1 MSKIKNVQKLILC
14 LAILFY
20 IVIILF
26 SNNSACAATRTS
38 DLSKLINYPEIYTAV
53 QEMKT
58 AHPNWTFTILYTGL
72 DWNEVLENETT
83 KKHTRS
89 LVQKPVI
96 LGDINDWICP
106 ICYKTPQ
113 DNGSWLCASNKTAS
127 YYIDP
132 RNWINETYIFA
143 FETLSFNS
151 ETHTLEGIKTMLS
164 GSFMDTDSIKYIDT
178 NGEEKIIEKSYAQII
193 FEAAKE
199 NGISPYHLA
208 SRILQEQGRGNSSL
222 ISGKRESFIGC
233 YNYFNIGASGN
244 NETEIIVNG
253 LTRAR
258 DEQWNDPEKSIKGGA
273 KFLKGGYIGNYQDT
287 LYLQKYCVDNS
298 CKYGLYGHQYQQNV
312 SAPYT
317 EGSSVY
323 DAYEK
328 LGILDSNFNFII
340 PVYENMP
347 SSASV
352 KPGRNLEI
360 ITEDVIVNT
369 ETTALT
375 IRGGPGTG
383 YYIKAKA
390 PKGTKLVRIEK
401 AVEPLSDGIYWDKVV
416 YCTEGNIVIGYA
428 SREYLKETETQ
439 EIVNEE
445 KTIQVLC
452 ALKNGPAS
460 TVNTRVKQI
469 LKPGTKVTVIDKI
482 QYSSFGH
489 TWYRVKLEDGTQ
501 GYVSSVYFEKEPEVK
516 YKIDGT
522 FVKVNPDTKIT
533 EIPEAVLTCEIFGTG
548 AKIKIGE
555 TEYTLVMLGDV
566 NGDGLVKSK
575 DYMMIKNYIMG
586 TLELSEAEKKAAD
599 VNKDGEIKSK
609 DYMMIKNHIMNIS
622 TISL

>member
-208 SRILQEQGRGNSSL
+208 SRILQEQGKGNSSL
-222 ISGKRESFIGC
+222 ISGKREGFIGC

-482 QYSSFGH
+482 QYTSFGH

>member
-208 SRILQEQGRGNSSL
+208 SRILQEQGKGNSSL
-222 ISGKRESFIGC
+222 ISGKREGFIGC

-347 SSASV
+347 SLASV

-533 EIPEAVLTCEIFGTG
+533 EIPEAVLTGEIFGTG

>member
-127 YYIDP
+127 YYINP

-208 SRILQEQGRGNSSL
+208 SRILQEQGKGNSSL
-222 ISGKRESFIGC
+222 ISGKREGFIGC

-347 SSASV
+347 SLASV

-533 EIPEAVLTCEIFGTG
+533 EIPEAVLTGEIFGTG

>member
-208 SRILQEQGRGNSSL
+208 SRILQEQGKGNSSL
-222 ISGKRESFIGC
+222 ISGKREGFIGC

-586 TLELSEAEKKAAD
+586 TLELSEAEKKSAD

>member
-208 SRILQEQGRGNSSL
+208 SRILQEQGKGNSSL
-222 ISGKRESFIGC
+222 ISGKREGFIGC

>member
-132 RNWINETYIFA
+132 RNWVNEAYIFA

-208 SRILQEQGRGNSSL
+208 SRILQEQGKGNSSL
-222 ISGKRESFIGC
+222 ISGKREGFIGC

-469 LKPGTKVTVIDKI
+469 LKPGAKVTVIDKI

-533 EIPEAVLTCEIFGTG
+533 EIPEAVLTGEIFGTG

>member
-178 NGEEKIIEKSYAQII
+178 NGEEKNIEKSYAQII

-208 SRILQEQGRGNSSL
+208 SRILQEQGKGNSSL
-222 ISGKRESFIGC
+222 ISGKREGFIGC

-347 SSASV
+347 SLASV

>member
-106 ICYKTPQ
+106 ICYKTLQ

-208 SRILQEQGRGNSSL
+208 SRILQEQGKGNSSL
-222 ISGKRESFIGC
+222 ISGKREGFIGC

-347 SSASV
+347 SLASV

-533 EIPEAVLTCEIFGTG
+533 EIPEAVLTGEIFGTG

>member
-14 LAILFY
+14 LAILLY

-208 SRILQEQGRGNSSL
+208 SRILQEQGKGNSSL
-222 ISGKRESFIGC
+222 ISGKREGFIGC

>member
-178 NGEEKIIEKSYAQII
+178 NGEEKNIEKSYAQII

-208 SRILQEQGRGNSSL
+208 SRILQEQGKGNSSL
-222 ISGKRESFIGC
+222 ISGKREGFIGC

>member
-164 GSFMDTDSIKYIDT
+164 GSFMDTNSIKYIDT

-208 SRILQEQGRGNSSL
+208 SRILQEQGKGNSSL
-222 ISGKRESFIGC
+222 ISGKREGFIGC

-533 EIPEAVLTCEIFGTG
+533 EIPEAVLTGEIFGTG

>member
-208 SRILQEQGRGNSSL
+208 SRILQEQGKGNSSL
-222 ISGKRESFIGC
+222 ISGKREGFIGC

-347 SSASV
+347 SLASV

-416 YCTEGNIVIGYA
+416 YCTESNIVIGYA

-533 EIPEAVLTCEIFGTG
+533 EIPEAVLTGEIFGTG

>member
-178 NGEEKIIEKSYAQII
+178 NGKEKIIEKSYAQII

-208 SRILQEQGRGNSSL
+208 SRILQEQGKGNSSL
-222 ISGKRESFIGC
+222 ISGKREGFIGC

>member
-208 SRILQEQGRGNSSL
+208 SRILQEQGKGNSSL
-222 ISGKRESFIGC
+222 ISGKREGFIGC

-599 VNKDGEIKSK
+599 VNNDGEIKSK

>member
-89 LVQKPVI
+89 LVQKSVI

-208 SRILQEQGRGNSSL
+208 SRILQEQGKGNSSL
-222 ISGKRESFIGC
+222 ISGKREGFIGC

>member
-208 SRILQEQGRGNSSL
+208 SRILQEQGKGNSSL
-222 ISGKRESFIGC
+222 ISGKREGFIGC

-489 TWYRVKLEDGTQ
+489 TWYRVKLEEGTQ

>member
-143 FETLSFNS
+143 FETLCFNS

-208 SRILQEQGRGNSSL
+208 SRILQEQGKGNSSL
-222 ISGKRESFIGC
+222 ISGKREGFIGC

>member
-208 SRILQEQGRGNSSL
+208 SRILQEQGKGNSSL
-222 ISGKRESFIGC
+222 ISGKREGFIGC

-347 SSASV
+347 SLASV

-533 EIPEAVLTCEIFGTG
+533 EIPEAVLTGEIFGTG

-586 TLELSEAEKKAAD
+586 TLELSETEKKAAD

>member
-208 SRILQEQGRGNSSL
+208 SRILQEQGKGNSSL
-222 ISGKRESFIGC
+222 ISGKREGFIGC

-489 TWYRVKLEDGTQ
+489 TWYRVKLEDRTQ

>member
-151 ETHTLEGIKTMLS
+151 ETHTLEGIKTILS

-208 SRILQEQGRGNSSL
+208 SRILQEQGKGNSSL
-222 ISGKRESFIGC
+222 ISGKREGFIGC

-347 SSASV
+347 SLASV

-533 EIPEAVLTCEIFGTG
+533 EIPEAVLTGEIFGTG

>member
-208 SRILQEQGRGNSSL
+208 SRILQEQGKGNSSL
-222 ISGKRESFIGC
+222 ISGKREGFIGC

-586 TLELSEAEKKAAD
+586 TLKLSEAEKKAAD

>member
-1 MSKIKNVQKLILC
+1 M
-14 LAILFY
+14 
-20 IVIILF
+20 
-26 SNNSACAATRTS
+26 
-38 DLSKLINYPEIYTAV
+38 
-53 QEMKT
+53 
-58 AHPNWTFTILYTGL
+58 
-72 DWNEVLENETT
+72 LENETT

-208 SRILQEQGRGNSSL
+208 SRILQEQGKGNSSL
-222 ISGKRESFIGC
+222 ISGKREGFIGC

-347 SSASV
+347 SLASV

-533 EIPEAVLTCEIFGTG
+533 EIPEAVLTGEIFGTG

>member
-208 SRILQEQGRGNSSL
+208 SRILQEQGKGNSSL
-222 ISGKRESFIGC
+222 ISGKREGFIGC

-586 TLELSEAEKKAAD
+586 TLELSEVEKKAAD

>member
-53 QEMKT
+53 QEMKI

-208 SRILQEQGRGNSSL
+208 SRILQEQGKGNSSL
-222 ISGKRESFIGC
+222 ISGKREGFIGC

-347 SSASV
+347 RSASV

>member
-208 SRILQEQGRGNSSL
+208 SRILQEQGKGNSSL
-222 ISGKRESFIGC
+222 ISGKREGFIGC

-347 SSASV
+347 SLASV

-383 YYIKAKA
+383 YYIKTKA

-533 EIPEAVLTCEIFGTG
+533 EIPEAVLTGEIFGTG

>member
-208 SRILQEQGRGNSSL
+208 SRILQEQGKGNSSL
-222 ISGKRESFIGC
+222 ISGKREGFIGC

-347 SSASV
+347 SLASV

>member
-208 SRILQEQGRGNSSL
+208 SRILQEQGKGNSSL
-222 ISGKRESFIGC
+222 ISGKREDFIGC

-347 SSASV
+347 RSASV

>member
-208 SRILQEQGRGNSSL
+208 SRILQEQGKGNSSL
-222 ISGKRESFIGC
+222 ISGKREGFIGC

-401 AVEPLSDGIYWDKVV
+401 AGEPLSDEIYWDKVV

-533 EIPEAVLTCEIFGTG
+533 EIPEAVLTGEIFGTG

>member
-208 SRILQEQGRGNSSL
+208 SRILQEQGKGNSSL
-222 ISGKRESFIGC
+222 ISGKREGFIGC

-401 AVEPLSDGIYWDKVV
+401 AGEPLSDGIYWDKVV

>member
-208 SRILQEQGRGNSSL
+208 SRILQEQGKGNSSL
-222 ISGKRESFIGC
+222 ISGKREGFIGC

-401 AVEPLSDGIYWDKVV
+401 AVESLSDGIYWDKVV

>member
-1 MSKIKNVQKLILC
+1 MSKIKNVQKLILG

-89 LVQKPVI
+89 LVQNSVI

-164 GSFMDTDSIKYIDT
+164 GSFMDTDSIKYIDI

-208 SRILQEQGRGNSSL
+208 SRILQEQGKGNSSL
-222 ISGKRESFIGC
+222 ISGKREGFIGC

-369 ETTALT
+369 ESTALT

-401 AVEPLSDGIYWDKVV
+401 AGEPLSDGIYWDKVV

-439 EIVNEE
+439 EVVNEE

-501 GYVSSVYFEKEPEVK
+501 GYVSLAYFEKEPEVK

-533 EIPEAVLTCEIFGTG
+533 EIPEAVLTGEIFGTG

>member
-208 SRILQEQGRGNSSL
+208 SRILQEQGKGNSSL
-222 ISGKRESFIGC
+222 ISGKREGFIGC

-533 EIPEAVLTCEIFGTG
+533 EIPEAVLTGEIFGTG

>member
-208 SRILQEQGRGNSSL
+208 SRILQEQGKGNSSL
-222 ISGKRESFIGC
+222 ISGKREGFIGC

-428 SREYLKETETQ
+428 SREYLKETE
-439 EIVNEE
+439 
-445 KTIQVLC
+445 KT
-452 ALKNGPAS
+452 
-460 TVNTRVKQI
+460 
-469 LKPGTKVTVIDKI
+469 D
-482 QYSSFGH
+482 
-489 TWYRVKLEDGTQ
+489 
-501 GYVSSVYFEKEPEVK
+501 
-516 YKIDGT
+516 
-522 FVKVNPDTKIT
+522 
-533 EIPEAVLTCEIFGTG
+533 
-548 AKIKIGE
+548 
-555 TEYTLVMLGDV
+555 
-566 NGDGLVKSK
+566 
-575 DYMMIKNYIMG
+575 
-586 TLELSEAEKKAAD
+586 
-599 VNKDGEIKSK
+599 
-609 DYMMIKNHIMNIS
+609 
-622 TISL
+622 

>member
-208 SRILQEQGRGNSSL
+208 SRILQEQGKGNSSL
-222 ISGKRESFIGC
+222 ISGKRDGFIGC

-586 TLELSEAEKKAAD
+586 TLELSEVEKKAAD

>member
-208 SRILQEQGRGNSSL
+208 SRILQEQGKGNSSL
-222 ISGKRESFIGC
+222 ISGKREGFIGC

-273 KFLKGGYIGNYQDT
+273 KFLKGEYIGNYQDT

-347 SSASV
+347 SLASV

-375 IRGGPGTG
+375 IGGGPGTG

-533 EIPEAVLTCEIFGTG
+533 EIPEAVLTGEIFGTG

>member
-208 SRILQEQGRGNSSL
+208 SRILQEQGKGNSSL
-222 ISGKRESFIGC
+222 ISGKREGLIGC

>member
-164 GSFMDTDSIKYIDT
+164 GSFMDIDSIKYIDT

-208 SRILQEQGRGNSSL
+208 SRILQEQGKGNSSL
-222 ISGKRESFIGC
+222 ISGKREGFIGC

>member
-208 SRILQEQGRGNSSL
+208 SRILQEQGKGNSSL
-222 ISGKRESFIGC
+222 ISGKREGFIGC

-347 SSASV
+347 SLASV

-586 TLELSEAEKKAAD
+586 TLKLSEAEKKAAD

>member
-208 SRILQEQGRGNSSL
+208 SRILQEQGKGNSSL
-222 ISGKRESFIGC
+222 ISGKREGFIGC

-401 AVEPLSDGIYWDKVV
+401 AGEPLSDGIYWDKVV

-533 EIPEAVLTCEIFGTG
+533 EIPEAVLTGEIFGTG